1 LFCNRRN
8 LFLILLVL
16 TMIPDFVFGVWVMR
30 KHIGLTALTISLLAL
45 VAAPALAADQDEMD
59 AAADGY
65 ESGKFYGNLRLNTVS
80 YIDEFADEEVIS
92 NSLGLG
98 LKIGYDGATS
108 PWGYQFDIDTDY
120 FDSSLMVPTP
130 SVTGDLL
137 IVESAA
143 HVTLRTS
150 SHGKFGAYAGLSH
163 VDSGYAGAG
172 YGETR
177 SYGFGI
183 EGLKVMNESTW
194 VQGRV
199 GIFDPFLV
207 DTDGSGSEVDL
218 IGDAFG
224 GTIGAS
230 VHHAWSSN
238 ISTRV
243 GAGVTYVNVADGKDQ
258 YVLTLGGAG
267 NYTFDQMPLSLGVNA
282 GYTEYDLGDTALG
295 GFALGTSIAWSFG
308 GPSEGSTG
316 KLFNSG
322 ITSFGF

>member
-1 LFCNRRN
+1 
-8 LFLILLVL
+8 
-16 TMIPDFVFGVWVMR
+16 MR
-30 KHIGLTALTISLLAL
+30 KHIGLTAITISLLAM
-45 VAAPALAADQDEMD
+45 AATPAFSADQDE
-59 AAADGY
+59 ADQY
-65 ESGKFYGNLRLNTVS
+65 VSGKFYGNLRLNTMS
-80 YIDEFADEEVIS
+80 YVDEFDDEEVIS
-92 NSLGLG
+92 NSVGFG
-98 LKIGYDGATS
+98 AKVGYEAAES

-130 SVTGDLL
+130 SVTGDLT
-137 IVESAA
+137 ITEGAA
-143 HVTLRTS
+143 RVALRTS
-150 SHGKFGAYAGLSH
+150 AEGKFGAYVGLSY

-172 YGETR
+172 NGVTR

-183 EGLKVMNESTW
+183 EGLKVMNETTW
-194 VQGRV
+194 VQGRI

-207 DTDGSGSEVDL
+207 DTNGGGSEVDL

-230 VHHAWSSN
+230 VHHAWSAN
-238 ISTRV
+238 ISSRV
-243 GAGVTYVNVADGKDQ
+243 GAGVTYTNVSNGPDQ
-258 YVLTLGGAG
+258 YVLTLGGSG
-267 NYTFDQMPLSLGVNA
+267 NYTFDQMPLSLGLSA
-282 GYTEYDLGDTALG
+282 GYTEYDIGGADLG